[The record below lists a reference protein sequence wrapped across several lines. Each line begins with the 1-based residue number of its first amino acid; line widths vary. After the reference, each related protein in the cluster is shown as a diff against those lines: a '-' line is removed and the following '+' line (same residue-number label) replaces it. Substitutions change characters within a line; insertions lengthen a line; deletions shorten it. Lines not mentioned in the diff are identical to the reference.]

1 MVCGLTAIA
10 LTDHDTLGGVP
21 EAVSAANGGDLR
33 VIAGCEF
40 SASSTWGEVHV
51 LAYFLPLDDTSLNHF
66 IILQQDRRLVRATS
80 MVDRLDRLGIAI
92 GLDDVLEEASGGVL
106 GRPHV
111 ARTLVK
117 CGAVKDVQG
126 AFRKY
131 LGADRPAYVPKE
143 LPTLAEVAAVV
154 RRTGGTTSAA
164 HLRELALD
172 PDVLDELV
180 DAGVDAV
187 EVMHPSHHERRFAA
201 MEAAARRVGLL
212 ATGGSDWHGE
222 ESGGPNRTVPG
233 SLNVPVAWLGQI
245 EALHRERSVVEPV
258 AEGGR

>member
-21 EAVSAANGGDLR
+21 EAVSAARDCDLR
-33 VIAGCEF
+33 VLAGCEF
-40 SASSTWGEVHV
+40 SASSTWGEVHI
-51 LAYFLPLDDTSLNHF
+51 LAYFLPLDDPSLNSF
-66 IILQQDRRLVRATS
+66 ITLQQDRRLARAKS
-80 MVDRLDRLGIAI
+80 MVDRLNRLGVAI
-92 GLDDVLEEASGGVL
+92 GLDDVLEVAKGGVL

-117 CGAVKDVQG
+117 RGAVKDVQA
-126 AFRKY
+126 AFRRY
-131 LGADRPAYVPKE
+131 LGADLPAYVPKE
-143 LPTLAEVAAVV
+143 LPTLAEVASVV
-154 RRTGGTTSAA
+154 RLTGGTTSAA

-187 EVMHPSHHERRFAA
+187 EVMHPSHHERQFAA
-201 MEAAARRVGLL
+201 IEAAARRVGLL

-222 ESGGPNRTVPG
+222 ESGGPSRAVPG
-233 SLNVPVAWLGQI
+233 SLNVPPVWLGQI
-245 EALHRERSVVEPV
+245 EALHRQRSVMEPA